1 VSCERARLIVDPL
14 ELDPGDAHVQGCAD
28 CQAQLAAL
36 RRITHAMRDV
46 GARSRRAPDHLAR
59 VWAAVEQRPA
69 RNWLPIA
76 GAGTVL
82 VAAAAALVLW
92 LRKPDPPQL
101 AIDVIAGDGA
111 AIRGDARVGDRL
123 RIRARDGDAIHVRV
137 YRNDRHLVLEC
148 PRMCTR
154 DDGSMRG
161 ELVLEIARYQVLWLD
176 GPTAPPTGSVD
187 GDIAAATQAGA
198 RHELRELEVR

>member
-1 VSCERARLIVDPL
+1 MTCERARQIA
-14 ELDPGDAHVQGCAD
+14 DPGEIDPDDPHVKDCTD

-36 RRITHAMRDV
+36 GRITHAMRDV
-46 GARSRRAPDHLAR
+46 GVRSRRAPDHLAR
-59 VWAAVEQRPA
+59 VWAAVDRRPA
-69 RNWLPIA
+69 RRWLPIA

-92 LRKPDPPQL
+92 LRRPEPQRL

-111 AIRGDARVGDRL
+111 ATRGDARVGDRL
-123 RIRARDGDAIHVRV
+123 RIRAREGDAIGVRV

-148 PRMCTR
+148 PRMCVR

-176 GPTAPPTGSVD
+176 GPAPPPTGSVD
-187 GDIAAATQAGA
+187 GDIAAATAAGA